1 MRACLLLLGSL
12 AAFSPAPGRAQGG
25 DAAYCARLGEMVT
38 KYIGKQI
45 NGENRPDSESKVA
58 MDRCDHG
65 DWAGG
70 IPILEQKLK
79 SGGFSLP
86 PR

>member
-1 MRACLLLLGSL
+1 MRRGILLLVPLVAL
-12 AAFSPAPGRAQGG
+12 APGPGLAQGN
-25 DAAYCARLGEMVT
+25 DAAYCAKLGELVT

-45 NGENRPDSESKVA
+45 NGQNRPDSESLVA

-65 DWAGG
+65 DTVAG
-70 IPILEQKLK
+70 IPILEKKLRN
-79 SGGFSLP
+79 GGFTLP